1 MATSRQ
7 HGTQDYRTDPAKSRT
22 GTPAGAGDTP
32 AGTASEATGD
42 GAAGSRIGRRAAV
55 DRNRDRREEAGDD
68 RRDTRTDGSAVRVV
82 RTRRAH
88 LRIVHVDPWSV
99 MKTSFLL
106 SIALG
111 IVVVVAVA
119 IIWGVLGAAG
129 VWDSINSAVGQ
140 VADSPND
147 PTPFDITTYIGTS
160 RVVGFALIASV
171 IDIVLI
177 TAIATLGAFVYNLAA
192 SLVGGVGMTFTE
204 DR

>member
-7 HGTQDYRTDPAKSRT
+7 RGARDRPADGLEDT
-22 GTPAGAGDTP
+22 TTLTVDAGADRRRVGHRADQRADQDGP
-32 AGTASEATGD
+32 AAA
-42 GAAGSRIGRRAAV
+42 AAGG
-55 DRNRDRREEAGDD
+55 
-68 RRDTRTDGSAVRVV
+68 
-82 RTRRAH
+82 RTRRAR

-111 IVVVVAVA
+111 IVLVVAVA

-129 VWDSINSAVGQ
+129 VWDSINSAVAQ

-147 PTPFDITTYIGTS
+147 PTPFDITHYIGTS

-171 IDIVLI
+171 IDVVLI
-177 TAIATLGAFVYNLAA
+177 TAIATLGAFLYNLAA
-192 SLVGGVGMTFTE
+192 TLLGGLEMTFTE

>member
-1 MATSRQ
+1 MASSRQ
-7 HGTQDYRTDPAKSRT
+7 HGQQEYGTEPAARRTATAGEPGSEDTTVLDRSR
-22 GTPAGAGDTP
+22 A
-32 AGTASEATGD
+32 
-42 GAAGSRIGRRAAV
+42 GRRSVMEPSDGPAADSDARPEPV
-55 DRNRDRREEAGDD
+55 SGGRGA
-68 RRDTRTDGSAVRVV
+68 AVRVA

-88 LRIVHVDPWSV
+88 LRIVHIDPWSV
-99 MKTSFLL
+99 MKTAFLL

-147 PTPFDITTYIGTS
+147 PTPFDITQYIGTS

-171 IDIVLI
+171 IDVVLI

-192 SLVGGVGMTFTE
+192 SLVGGVEMTFSE

>member
-1 MATSRQ
+1 MASSRR
-7 HGTQDYRTDPAKSRT
+7 HGPQEYGAQT
-22 GTPAGAGDTP
+22 GEHASAVTVAGPLD
-32 AGTASEATGD
+32 D
-42 GAAGSRIGRRAAV
+42 GADGVVEGGLARPRGGRRAAAEPG
-55 DRNRDRREEAGDD
+55 RNA
-68 RRDTRTDGSAVRVV
+68 TVRAA
-82 RTRRAH
+82 RTRRAQ
-88 LRIVHVDPWSV
+88 LRIVHVDPWSA
-99 MKTSFLL
+99 MKTTFLL

-129 VWDSINSAVGQ
+129 VWDSINSAIGQ

-147 PTPFDITTYIGTS
+147 PTPFDITHYIGTS

-171 IDIVLI
+171 IDVVLF

-192 SLVGGVGMTFTE
+192 SLVGGLEMTFTE

>member
-1 MATSRQ
+1 MASSRQ
-7 HGTQDYRTDPAKSRT
+7 HGSQEYRA
-22 GTPAGAGDTP
+22 
-32 AGTASEATGD
+32 ETGD
-42 GAAGSRIGRRAAV
+42 DARAVTVAGPLDDSSDGVVEGALARQRGGRRAAP
-55 DRNRDRREEAGDD
+55 DATG
-68 RRDTRTDGSAVRVV
+68 TAAVRAA
-82 RTRRAH
+82 RTRRAQ

-99 MKTSFLL
+99 MKTTFLL

-119 IIWGVLGAAG
+119 IIWAVLGAAG
-129 VWDSINSAVGQ
+129 VWDSINSAIGQ

-147 PTPFDITTYIGTS
+147 ATPFDITHYIGTS

-171 IDIVLI
+171 IDVVLF

-192 SLVGGVGMTFTE
+192 SLVGGVEMTFTE